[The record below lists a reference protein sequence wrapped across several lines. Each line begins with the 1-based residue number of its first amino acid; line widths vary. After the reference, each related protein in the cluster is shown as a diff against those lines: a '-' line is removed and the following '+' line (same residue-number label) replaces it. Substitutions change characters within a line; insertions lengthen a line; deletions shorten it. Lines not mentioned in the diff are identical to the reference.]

1 VKINYKFRKEIMKS
15 NYFESAIGFIILII
29 SAFFLFKYIS
39 VNFDRSEYENYELSA
54 NFLKVGG
61 IQVGNDVKLRG
72 VKVGTVSSVTLNDE
86 YFAEVKFFVYSNILI
101 PKDSQVSVASE
112 GILGNKY
119 LSIIPGDKSSGFL
132 QKNELIEKV
141 NDYESIEDQVSKI
154 IFLATQ

>member
-1 VKINYKFRKEIMKS
+1 MKT
-15 NYFESAIGFIILII
+15 NYFESAIGLIILIT
-29 SAFFLFKYIS
+29 SGFFLYSFLS
-39 VNFDRSEYENYELSA
+39 VNLDKNKYDNYELSA

-72 VKVGTVSSVTLNDE
+72 VKIGTVSSVTLNNE
-86 YFAEVKFFVYSNILI
+86 YFAEVKFFISSNIVI
-101 PKDSQVSVASE
+101 PNDSQVSIGSE

-132 QKNELIEKV
+132 EENGVIKNVK
-141 NDYESIEDQVSKI
+141 DYESIEDQVSKI